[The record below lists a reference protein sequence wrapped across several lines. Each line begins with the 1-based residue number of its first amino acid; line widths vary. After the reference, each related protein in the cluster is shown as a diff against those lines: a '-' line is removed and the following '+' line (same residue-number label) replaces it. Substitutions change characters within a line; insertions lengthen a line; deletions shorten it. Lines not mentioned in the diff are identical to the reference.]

1 MKYYMGVHLVQA
13 KPMTLGEW
21 LIDKSYEDYM
31 GRSSETIGY
40 IVERP
45 NTYPLWISK
54 EEFESIY
61 LPLTRPDSIMEPDLE
76 SFVGSMSETFSVD
89 QPDNKTTMVRME
101 TRTGYVDYA
110 TSSCVDP
117 ANYNQDIGINN
128 CLGELK
134 NKLWPML
141 GFVLQWAKYG
151 LKPVSENKPEED
163 TTSEPM

>member
-1 MKYYMGVHLVQA
+1 MGVQLVQA
-13 KPMTLGEW
+13 KPMTLGAWAIRQGNKDE
-21 LIDKSYEDYM
+21 LT
-31 GRSSETIGY
+31 RASEAPGY
-40 IVERP
+40 IIES
-45 NTYPLWISK
+45 NTDYFWLYK
-54 EEFESIY
+54 EEFEAIY
-61 LPLTRPDSIMEPDLE
+61 LPLTRPDSIKEPDLD
-76 SFVGSMSETFSVD
+76 SFVGSMSEAFSVD
-89 QPDNKTTMVRME
+89 KLDDKTTMVRME

-151 LKPVSENKPEED
+151 LKSVSENKSEED
-163 TTSEPM
+163 TTSDPM

>member
-1 MKYYMGVHLVQA
+1 MGVQLVQA

-21 LIDKSYEDYM
+21 FIDKSYEDYM
-31 GRSSETIGY
+31 ERSSETMGY
-40 IVERP
+40 LVERP
-45 NTYPLWISK
+45 NTYPLWVSK
-54 EEFESIY
+54 EEFESTY

-76 SFVGSMSETFSVD
+76 SFIGSMSEAFSVD
-89 QPDNKTTMVRME
+89 RLDNKTTMVRME

-117 ANYNQDIGINN
+117 ANYNKDIGINN

-141 GFVLQWAKYG
+141 EFVLQWAKYG
-151 LKPVSENKPEED
+151 LKPVSENKPEEN
-163 TTSEPM
+163 TTSEPME